1 MLISLGKRAQKVKKP
16 KKKKKKKLSRTF
28 IGKEDFK
35 IE

>member
-16 KKKKKKKLSRTF
+16 KKKKKKNSRTF

>member
-16 KKKKKKKLSRTF
+16 KKKKKKLSRTF